1 MFLLPCCILGIDK
14 NRTFI
19 STMQPQTTHFC
30 LYIYSIDLIQ
40 FLVYCTQVW
49 PIIRNFPFAVFFT
62 IHCFTNFSIP
72 LLVVFRAEVCKKTHL
87 RRQASGK
94 SPGRVRDYVV
104 FWLWLWT
111 LNITFI
117 QWSLIYLDWT
127 IVTIGYSCTSLIW
140 RMRGSTNVVNYSEL
154 RYLLVVYGLACA
166 VSLFRFDACR
176 VLPRWGVSCAV
187 SFGRIS
193 SEDVWTRWSWMAI
206 NCVNPDFLPGKS
218 CQVPLP
224 GVYDGI
230 RNNCASLLPWG
241 WANIQ
246 PNDQMGVSINWV

>member
-1 MFLLPCCILGIDK
+1 MDHRSHVHLDSDHDGTLFTAFPTSENAIHLYKCGKPNALNLPFLDGWEAFEMFLLPCCILGIDK

-104 FWLWLWT
+104 FWL
-111 LNITFI
+111 
-117 QWSLIYLDWT
+117 
-127 IVTIGYSCTSLIW
+127 
-140 RMRGSTNVVNYSEL
+140 
-154 RYLLVVYGLACA
+154 
-166 VSLFRFDACR
+166 
-176 VLPRWGVSCAV
+176 
-187 SFGRIS
+187 
-193 SEDVWTRWSWMAI
+193 
-206 NCVNPDFLPGKS
+206 
-218 CQVPLP
+218 
-224 GVYDGI
+224 
-230 RNNCASLLPWG
+230 
-241 WANIQ
+241 
-246 PNDQMGVSINWV
+246 